1 MARSQQRSQRKS
13 SGGRYH
19 YQRTKR
25 KYELAGY
32 PANTKLAE
40 KRKVRSK
47 RTIGGNRKLSLLE
60 TAQINLTD
68 KKGKAVAAKI
78 LNVVENPA
86 NHHLVRRN
94 IITKGSIV
102 ETGKGRAR
110 VTSRPGQEAAV
121 NGVLV

>member
-40 KRKVRSK
+40 VRKVRSK
-47 RTIGGNRKLSLLE
+47 RTIGGSRKLSLLE

-68 KKGKAVAAKI
+68 KKGKAIAAKI

-102 ETGKGRAR
+102 ETDKGRAR

>member
-40 KRKVRSK
+40 VRKVRSK
-47 RTIGGNRKLSLLE
+47 RTIGGSRKLSLLE

-68 KKGKAVAAKI
+68 KKGKAIAAKI

-94 IITKGSIV
+94 IITKCSIV
-102 ETGKGRAR
+102 ETDKGRAR

>member
-1 MARSQQRSQRKS
+1 MARSQQRSRRKP
-13 SGGRYH
+13 SGARYH

-25 KYELAGY
+25 KYELGGY

-40 KRKVRSK
+40 ERKVRSK
-47 RTIGGNRKLSLLE
+47 RTIGGHQKLALLE

-102 ETGKGRAR
+102 ETDKGRAR

>member
-1 MARSQQRSQRKS
+1 
-13 SGGRYH
+13 
-19 YQRTKR
+19 
-25 KYELAGY
+25 
-32 PANTKLAE
+32 
-40 KRKVRSK
+40 VRSK
-47 RTIGGNRKLSLLE
+47 RTIGGSRKLSLLE

-68 KKGKAVAAKI
+68 KKGKAIAAKI

-102 ETGKGRAR
+102 ETDKGRAR